1 MPPTSLLPL
10 LRAEAGR
17 RGLIEPGATLDAP
30 AVFALVRDMLYERAS
45 SRAPETSI
53 AEWRG
58 TCSGKHY
65 LLKALLEELGMQ
77 TILMMASHEFTPQN
91 SPWLPPELMAMAAEA
106 PVPDVHTFLS
116 VQSDAA
122 ADAGGWTAV
131 DATWPLAARDLGL
144 PANERFTPGRD
155 MAVAA
160 DVEELFHVPENV
172 DPQQFKQSLVERHA
186 AGQLDRR
193 ERFIEGLSRW
203 LTAQLMP
210 RAAPQE

>member
-1 MPPTSLLPL
+1 MPPTSLLPI

-17 RGLIEPGATLDAP
+17 RGLLEPGAALDAQ
-30 AVFALVRDMLYERAS
+30 AVFALVRDMPYERAS
-45 SRAPETSI
+45 SRAPETAI
-53 AEWRG
+53 GEWRG

-106 PVPDVHTFLS
+106 PVPDLHTFLS
-116 VQSDAA
+116 VQTDPAA
-122 ADAGGWTAV
+122 EAGGWTAV

-144 PANERFTPGRD
+144 PANERLAPGRD

-160 DVEELFHVPENV
+160 DVEELFHVPEDV
-172 DPQQFKQSLVERHA
+172 DPQQFKQSLVERYA
-186 AGQLDRR
+186 VEQRDRR

-203 LTAQLMP
+203 LGARLTP
-210 RAAPQE
+210 RAAPP

>member
-1 MPPTSLLPL
+1 MAPTSLLPI

-17 RGLIEPGATLDAP
+17 RGLIEPGATLDAQ
-30 AVFALVRDMLYERAS
+30 AVFALVRDMPYERAS
-45 SRAPETSI
+45 SRAPETTI
-53 AEWRG
+53 GEWRG

-65 LLKALLEELGMQ
+65 LLKALLEALGMQ

-116 VQSDAA
+116 AQTDAA
-122 ADAGGWTAV
+122 AEAGGWTAV
-131 DATWPLAARDLGL
+131 DATWPLAASDLGL
-144 PANERFTPGRD
+144 PANERLVPGRD

-160 DVEELFHVPENV
+160 DVEELFHVPEDV
-172 DPQQFKQSLVERHA
+172 DPQQFKQSLVERYA

-193 ERFIEGLSRW
+193 ERFIAGLSRW
-203 LTAQLMP
+203 LGAQLTP
-210 RAAPQE
+210 RAAPQ